1 MQNQKYHS
9 IVSIRLY
16 YDWHRYVY
24 IYFWHS
30 PTDILCSDALMEE
43 CVRMMSQS
51 LRSSG
56 TMKKKAKSVY
66 NQRNLGTIKERKKE
80 KRSEKEINNG
90 EVIMRILRMR
100 YVSSNMLLYCKLT
113 PCIGRAPPTSLRSN
127 YRLCTCRQSKSSSDR
142 RPKRI
147 G

>member
-1 MQNQKYHS
+1 
-9 IVSIRLY
+9 
-16 YDWHRYVY
+16 
-24 IYFWHS
+24 
-30 PTDILCSDALMEE
+30 
-43 CVRMMSQS
+43 MMSQS

-100 YVSSNMLLYCKLT
+100 CVASNLRSNWKLT
-113 PCIGRAPPTSLRSN
+113 PCIDRAPPTSLRSN
-127 YRLCTCRQSKSSSDR
+127 CRSCTCRQSKSSSGR
-142 RPKRI
+142 RRRRT